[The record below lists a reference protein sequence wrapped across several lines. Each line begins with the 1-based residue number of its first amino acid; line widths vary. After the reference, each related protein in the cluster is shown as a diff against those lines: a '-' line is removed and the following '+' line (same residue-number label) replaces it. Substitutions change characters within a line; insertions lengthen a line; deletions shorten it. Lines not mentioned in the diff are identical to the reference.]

1 MLIDAFLSHPSK
13 CLHLPLEFRDL
24 EGDQKLYYSPFQV
37 SVTKHKREKLKINN
51 AMTREKGKTFGR
63 YKLPTQHQLF
73 LAMKRVFP
81 FFFRGVCHRYIGM
94 KIEIR
99 IFLMLTFI
107 GMI

>member
-73 LAMKRVFP
+73 FSHEVSFS
-81 FFFRGVCHRYIGM
+81 
-94 KIEIR
+94 
-99 IFLMLTFI
+99 FLFMGLLSSLYWHEN
-107 GMI
+107 